1 MESDSASESMNN
13 EEEAFQFSN
22 FSQDIIHHIFCF
34 LDCCQLSK
42 CFSIATFVKPIV
54 LRAMGSIFEDEFGV
68 IANNVSKRTLTWAL
82 RRLHKMDMKSAA
94 DLFFWSSERGYTKFI
109 LRVIAGTGIP
119 PLKGGLN
126 VTSAKKD
133 GMGAVHFACRNNQL
147 ETLHLLMAANKVNM
161 NKLTKSGKHPLT
173 IAIEHNSLDL
183 LNTLLSNPNTKP
195 NAVDHEGVSVLCR
208 ACGLGNADIVQ
219 AMLLALADPNLAD
232 KERKTALFSACE
244 SGSWSVVKLLL
255 SHPAV
260 NIESGSKSGKSPL
273 YIAAEKGHTEVVRL
287 LLAKGANPRTETC
300 RKKIPLYAAAE
311 LGNAD
316 LVMELLPYTLEEDL
330 FKLTHFGT
338 TPMHAATTNPDKR
351 VKKLFM
357 AFCRDPEKS
366 REEAKQIATQR
377 RRILEGKDEDMKKK
391 ALKELD
397 QALIRRTTRSRVDR
411 AGTPRFVEH
420 LEKFRDHHRA
430 RALKA
435 YHEQERRKLLTKR
448 VQEKNNQIQQ
458 YQVEEDLEQY
468 VSILHLPPRPQSVGS
483 IRKNDNTTRSAVI
496 DLIKS
501 LDRDSIRRHLMSDQY
516 TSTDNISHIRPQ
528 TARRFPLETKLENVQ
543 KCESERK
550 VAENIDKKKSKLSV
564 KKFVRKKHVV
574 RVDPLIRRM
583 DRYPMV
589 NEQVQANGKEQADA
603 QPLDCVRGIT
613 VQQAEIFQKR
623 QTDRIA
629 QAHERAL
636 AKIAAERERAK
647 TKEALIKRQR
657 LRARMAA
664 LRVISNSGS
673 ASDRKSEILNHRTKS
688 TEKLPLMRSKSCSQ
702 NSSLDRLLSDKDNP
716 SETKH
721 NRLPKE
727 QTETPVLSDYE
738 PMVATIE
745 HDLEDAQ
752 VLIDDIKSNLKKA
765 TNPKHSLK
773 MASFAGSRRK
783 SKNLQNKRSEGVH
796 LSNKVNDKLERMSE
810 KPQNSR
816 GTPKKTLKLP
826 KVLNSSSQLTKKSL
840 EKLEFTK
847 ARSKQNL
854 SEKAS
859 STIPNS
865 LQSSANTSEFDRRD
879 LGYNAGEYMTE
890 KQKLMMDNQKVTM
903 ISNSFRD
910 VSISSTPLENSSETN
925 LVSNPL
931 LEVERLEKLAD
942 DLATTCRNRGDF
954 AVLGKEVKRTERST
968 YRFND
973 NENLSSHDR
982 KKAMIKQFLRNRINQ
997 VAKSLSPLQKEKPPI
1012 LPRTMTREDKSTKRA
1027 KQRRRIRR
1035 LENAYGVKLEK
1046 LKPRK
1051 KAILHPPRPKKR
1063 RVYELDSPSKLFVTG
1078 GALF

>member
-1 MESDSASESMNN
+1 MECDSDSESMSS
-13 EEEAFQFSN
+13 EGEAFQFSL
-22 FSQDIIHHIFCF
+22 FSQDIIHYIFCF

-54 LRAMGSIFEDEFGV
+54 LRAMRSIFEDEFGV

-377 RRILEGKDEDMKKK
+377 RRILEGKDEDMKRK

-397 QALIRRTTRSRVDR
+397 EALIRRTTRSRVDR
-411 AGTPRFVEH
+411 AGTPRFAEH

-430 RALKA
+430 KAIKA

-458 YQVEEDLEQY
+458 YKLEEDLEQN

-483 IRKNDNTTRSAVI
+483 TRKDDNTTRSAVM
-496 DLIKS
+496 DLIES

-516 TSTDNISHIRPQ
+516 TSAANISHIRPQ
-528 TARRFPLETKLENVQ
+528 TARRFPLETKL
-543 KCESERK
+543 
-550 VAENIDKKKSKLSV
+550 
-564 KKFVRKKHVV
+564 
-574 RVDPLIRRM
+574 
-583 DRYPMV
+583 
-589 NEQVQANGKEQADA
+589 
-603 QPLDCVRGIT
+603 
-613 VQQAEIFQKR
+613 
-623 QTDRIA
+623 
-629 QAHERAL
+629 
-636 AKIAAERERAK
+636 
-647 TKEALIKRQR
+647 
-657 LRARMAA
+657 
-664 LRVISNSGS
+664 
-673 ASDRKSEILNHRTKS
+673 
-688 TEKLPLMRSKSCSQ
+688 
-702 NSSLDRLLSDKDNP
+702 
-716 SETKH
+716 
-721 NRLPKE
+721 
-727 QTETPVLSDYE
+727 
-738 PMVATIE
+738 
-745 HDLEDAQ
+745 
-752 VLIDDIKSNLKKA
+752 
-765 TNPKHSLK
+765 
-773 MASFAGSRRK
+773 
-783 SKNLQNKRSEGVH
+783 
-796 LSNKVNDKLERMSE
+796 
-810 KPQNSR
+810 
-816 GTPKKTLKLP
+816 
-826 KVLNSSSQLTKKSL
+826 
-840 EKLEFTK
+840 
-847 ARSKQNL
+847 
-854 SEKAS
+854 
-859 STIPNS
+859 
-865 LQSSANTSEFDRRD
+865 
-879 LGYNAGEYMTE
+879 
-890 KQKLMMDNQKVTM
+890 
-903 ISNSFRD
+903 
-910 VSISSTPLENSSETN
+910 
-925 LVSNPL
+925 
-931 LEVERLEKLAD
+931 
-942 DLATTCRNRGDF
+942 
-954 AVLGKEVKRTERST
+954 
-968 YRFND
+968 
-973 NENLSSHDR
+973 
-982 KKAMIKQFLRNRINQ
+982 
-997 VAKSLSPLQKEKPPI
+997 
-1012 LPRTMTREDKSTKRA
+1012 
-1027 KQRRRIRR
+1027 
-1035 LENAYGVKLEK
+1035 
-1046 LKPRK
+1046 
-1051 KAILHPPRPKKR
+1051 
-1063 RVYELDSPSKLFVTG
+1063 
-1078 GALF
+1078 